1 MHITPEV
8 RKAAREVKTPFLI
21 MDMDYVRNNYFDIV
35 SHVRNVQVFY
45 AVKANS
51 HPRIIETLRDLG
63 SNFDVASRGEIEK
76 LLSLGIGPDRMSF
89 GNTIKKVEDIA
100 YAYSV
105 GIDYYAVDSEM
116 EVEKIA
122 AHAPGSKVYGRIATS
137 GGDCDWP
144 LSRKF
149 GTDVNHV
156 ISIMEYADQ
165 LGLDAYGVSFH
176 VGSQNYNVNSW
187 DDAISDAAE
196 VFKTLRSRGINLRML
211 NLGGG
216 MPVKHVREIKSVKAY
231 GDIINKALDR
241 YMSSIPDLELFI
253 EPGRSMVGNSAILV
267 SQVILRSKKGNE
279 NWVYIDAGVFHGLTE
294 TIEGFRYEVL
304 TEGKVDDTK
313 ISFHLAGPTCDSV
326 DTVYHEIDLPKN
338 LGYGDIVYFIN
349 AGAYTTEYAT
359 NFNGIDAPRVLFVED
374 FIDAKMPIDGE
385 FIE

>member
-1 MHITPEV
+1 MQVTPEV
-8 RKAAREVKTPFLI
+8 RRAATEIKTPFLI

-35 SHVRNVQVFY
+35 NHVRNVQVFY

-51 HPRIIETLRDLG
+51 HPRIIETLRELE

-76 LLSLGIGPDRMSF
+76 LLSLGVTPEKMSF

-100 YAYSV
+100 YAHSV
-105 GIDYYAVDSEM
+105 GIDYFAVDCEM

-149 GTDVNHV
+149 GTDINHV

-187 DDAISDAAE
+187 DDAIKDAAE
-196 VFKTLRSRGINLRML
+196 VFKTLREKGVNLRML

-216 MPVKHVREIKSVKAY
+216 MPVKHVREIQSVKTY
-231 GDIINKALDR
+231 GDTINRALKK
-241 YMSSIPDLELFI
+241 YMDFVPELELFI
-253 EPGRSMVGNSAILV
+253 EPGRSMVGNAAILV
-267 SQVILRSKKGNE
+267 SQVVLRSKKGTE
-279 NWVYIDAGVFHGLTE
+279 DWVYIDAGVFHGLTE
-294 TIEGFRYEVL
+294 TIEGFKYEVL
-304 TEGKVDDTK
+304 TEGKADDTK
-313 ISFHLAGPTCDSV
+313 IPFHLAGPTCDSV
-326 DTVYHEIDLPKN
+326 DTIYHEIDLPKN
-338 LGYGDIVYFIN
+338 IGYGDTVYFIN

-359 NFNGIDAPRVLFVED
+359 NFNGIDAPKVYFLEQFADVET
-374 FIDAKMPIDGE
+374 PLEGE
-385 FIE
+385 YAE